1 MLKKR
6 DVPIIILMMIK
17 IDQSDAYFKSKIEAY
32 FCSLDATWSAYCLLC
47 RGVQDFVWR
56 TFWTSAMQ

>member
-32 FCSLDATWSAYCLLC
+32 FCSLDATWSA
-47 RGVQDFVWR
+47 
-56 TFWTSAMQ
+56 